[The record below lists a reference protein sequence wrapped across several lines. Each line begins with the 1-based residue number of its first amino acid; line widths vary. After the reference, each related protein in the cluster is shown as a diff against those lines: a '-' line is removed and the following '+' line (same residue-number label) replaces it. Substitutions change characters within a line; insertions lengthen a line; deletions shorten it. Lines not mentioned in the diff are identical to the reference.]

1 MLWPGWTGMVKAMD
15 HHIEWIAAQQQ
26 ALANAATLELW
37 AALCFVTGACLMLAL
52 AMWWFDSY

>member
-1 MLWPGWTGMVKAMD
+1 MVKAMD

-37 AALCFVTGACLMLAL
+37 AALCFVTGACIMLAL